1 MNMDNN
7 IIDAPEFSSIILPY
21 LNYAENYGP
30 RLEVL
35 MDLLNANEKI
45 ITIYRIINDM
55 PRFVKNAETGK
66 SESGVSDRAI
76 LNEIV
81 RKLPDDK
88 RETLLKSE
96 ELRSIVNLDPPIEEM
111 SIYKDNLVFPEE
123 ASSELKRLA
132 QQKHRELK
140 KQYDQYLDRNSGQT
154 KLIKKI
160 SGLMSLVRNNI
171 FHGEK
176 TPMGPDMNYNNRN
189 QSIVNVFIPFF
200 KNVFFE
206 LLFDYP
212 KNRICLYGT
221 LRTGQSN
228 HQKLKE
234 LIDVDPIIKDGI
246 VEGMLHREN
255 NLDYFENKIP
265 GEEIN
270 VEVVFT
276 ENSET
281 FIEKLKNF
289 EGPRYNL
296 NLVVVKIDGKKVLA
310 SIFAQNKNLW

>member
-1 MNMDNN
+1 MDKN
-7 IIDAPEFSSIILPY
+7 IINAPEFSSSILPY
-21 LNYAENYGP
+21 LNYAENYRP
-30 RLEVL
+30 SLEVL

-66 SESGVSDRAI
+66 SESGVSDKAI
-76 LNEIV
+76 LNDIV
-81 RKLPDDK
+81 KGLPEDK
-88 RETLLKSE
+88 KETLFKSE
-96 ELRSIVNLDPPIEEM
+96 ELRSVVNLEPPIEEM
-111 SIYKDNLVFPEE
+111 SIYRDNLVFPEE
-123 ASSELKRLA
+123 ANSELKRLA

-140 KQYDQYLDRNSGQT
+140 KQYDQYLDRNSGQA

-176 TPMGPDMNYNNRN
+176 TPMGPDMNFNHRN
-189 QSIVNVFIPFF
+189 QSIINVFIPFF

-212 KNRICLYGT
+212 KTRICLYGT
-221 LRTGQSN
+221 LRTGKSN
-228 HQKLKE
+228 HEKLKE
-234 LIDVDPIIKDGI
+234 FIDGDSIIKEGT

-265 GEEIN
+265 GEKISVEILIL
-270 VEVVFT
+270 
-276 ENSET
+276 ENSRT
-281 FIEKLKNF
+281 VIEKLKRF
-289 EGPRYNL
+289 EGPDYKL
-296 NLVVVKIDGKKVLA
+296 NLVVAELEGEKILT
-310 SIFAQNKNLW
+310 SIFARNTNQW

>member
-1 MNMDNN
+1 MDNN